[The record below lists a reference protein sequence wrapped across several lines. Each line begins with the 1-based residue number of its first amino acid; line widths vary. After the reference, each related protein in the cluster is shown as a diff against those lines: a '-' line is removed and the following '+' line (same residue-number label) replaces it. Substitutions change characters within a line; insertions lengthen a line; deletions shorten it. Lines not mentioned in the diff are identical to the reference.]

1 MAALTAM
8 QPELVQAW
16 SGEVIELQPHV
27 EMGLEGLAMAL
38 DAAGHVGPFQ
48 GRGWLLAPFCWCEGS
63 IHPDG
68 CPPNFIRGDFAA
80 RWTTRPGRPGSQNR
94 AVDARQWWRF
104 IARALREVVG

>member
-1 MAALTAM
+1 MTAM

-16 SGEVIELQPHV
+16 SGEVIEMQAHV
-27 EMGLEGLAMAL
+27 EVGLEVLAMAI
-38 DAAGHVGPFQ
+38 DASDHAGPYH
-48 GRGWLLAPFCWCEGS
+48 GRGWILTAHCWCSGS

-80 RWTTRPGRPGSQNR
+80 RKPTSPASPGSQNR
-94 AVDARQWWRF
+94 TVDERQWWRF